1 MSFQSTHAALD
12 ELLQVATATQAL
24 EPAIT
29 AAGDLLVNSLR
40 AGGKILTCGNGGSA
54 TAAQHLAEEFL
65 GRYQALRRPLPAVCL
80 NSDPATLTCI
90 ANDFG
95 YEQVFSRQ
103 VEALAAPADVL
114 VGLSTSGNSAN
125 VLAAFAAARA
135 RGAKTI
141 LLGGK
146 SGGRARG
153 QCDAEIIIPSSHT
166 ARIQELHTLVLH
178 CWLEQVDAAFPA

>member
-1 MSFQSTHAALD
+1 MSFQSPSVALE
-12 ELLQVATATQAL
+12 ELLSVLTASKVL
-24 EPAIT
+24 EPAIA
-29 AAGDLLVNSLR
+29 AAGELLINSLR
-40 AGGKILTCGNGGSA
+40 QGGRILTCGNGGSA

-65 GRYQALRRPLPAVCL
+65 GRYQALRRPLPAMCL

-103 VEALAAPADVL
+103 VEALATPTDVL
-114 VGLSTSGNSAN
+114 VGLTTSGNSAN
-125 VLAAFAAARA
+125 VLAAFATART

-153 QCDAEIIIPSSHT
+153 QCDAEVIVPSLHT
-166 ARIQELHTLVLH
+166 ARIQEVHTLVLH
-178 CWLEQVDAAFPA
+178 CWLEQVDAAFPV

>member
-1 MSFQSTHAALD
+1 MNFPSVHAALE
-12 ELLQVATATQAL
+12 ELLQVATAAKAI

-29 AAGDLLVNSLR
+29 AARDLLVGSLR

-54 TAAQHLAEEFL
+54 TTAQHLTEEFL

-114 VGLSTSGNSAN
+114 IDLSTSGNSAN
-125 VLAAFAAARA
+125 VLAAFAAARQ

-146 SGGRARG
+146 SGDRAAGNATLR
-153 QCDAEIIIPSSHT
+153 SSCLPCT
-166 ARIQELHTLVLH
+166 PRASRNYTR
-178 CWLEQVDAAFPA
+178 

>member
-1 MSFQSTHAALD
+1 MTCQPPADALD
-12 ELLQVATATQAL
+12 ELLSVLAATRSL
-24 EPAIT
+24 ESTIT
-29 AAGDLLVNSLR
+29 AAGALLVATLR
-40 AGGKILTCGNGGSA
+40 QGGKILTCGNGGSA

-80 NSDPATLTCI
+80 NAEPATLTCI

-95 YEQVFSRQ
+95 FEQIFSRQ
-103 VEALAAPADVL
+103 VEALASPGDVL
-114 VGLSTSGNSAN
+114 VCLSTSGNSAN
-125 VLAAFAAARA
+125 VLAAIAAARQ

-153 QCDAEIIIPSSHT
+153 LCDAEVIVPSNHT
-166 ARIQELHTLVLH
+166 ARIQEVHTLVLH
-178 CWLEQVDAAFPA
+178 CWLEQIDAAFAV